1 MDLLKKKIV
10 EEGIV
15 LPGDILKIDS
25 FLNHQIDPEMTYAMG
40 QEICRIFA
48 GEKIDKVVTIEAS
61 GIAIGL
67 VTAHELGVKLVF
79 GRKTKSSILV
89 GDAYVAD
96 AYSYTKQVTNHIT
109 ILKKFLTA
117 GENVLIVDDFLANG
131 SAALALCS
139 IVEQA
144 GCKVVGISVAVE
156 KAFQDGEEK
165 LVKAGYRVEP
175 LARVKSL
182 SDGKVTFVED

>member
-1 MDLLKKKIV
+1 MDLLKQKILD
-10 EEGIV
+10 EGEV
-15 LPGDILKIDS
+15 LDGDILKIDS
-25 FLNHQIDPEMTYAMG
+25 FLNHQIDPEMSYAMG
-40 QEICRIFA
+40 KEFVRIFSDV
-48 GEKIDKVVTIEAS
+48 KVDKVLTIEAS

-67 VTAHELGVKLVF
+67 VTAHEFGVKMVF
-79 GRKTKSSILV
+79 ARKSKSRLMN
-89 GDAYVAD
+89 DDCYTAD

-109 ILKKFLTA
+109 VLKKYLTA

-144 GCKVVGISVAVE
+144 GCKVVGIGVAVE

-165 LVKAGYRVEP
+165 LKAAGYRVEP
-175 LARVKSL
+175 LARIKSL
-182 SDGKVTFVED
+182 KGCKVTFVED